1 MKVSSTD
8 TSYEQNFGNHD
19 DKAKLAKMDKHG
31 GNFIFN
37 TKTNEFL
44 GRTFSSWVVIIYMV
58 FFSAGLVLF
67 WGLCLWVFYQT
78 LDNYT
83 PKLQTTSSFIGAN
96 PGLGFRPMKQ
106 VTRQIAHSTARFIV
120 LLIRKLIRTRH

>member
-1 MKVSSTD
+1 MRRDPSNLNSNNFHKNMKVSSTD
-8 TSYEQNFGNHD
+8 TSYEQTYGTD
-19 DKAKLAKMDKHG
+19 DKAKLAKMDKKQ
-31 GNFIFN
+31 GNFVFN
-37 TKTNEFL
+37 SKTHEVL
-44 GRTFSSWVVIIYMV
+44 GRTFSSWVVILYML

-106 VTRQIAHSTARFIV
+106 VLH
-120 LLIRKLIRTRH
+120 